1 MQIQPGGPDTINARV
16 SQQSSAD
23 EVSDVP
29 QTRSA
34 SSGSIRALIRGR
46 EGVCA

>member
-1 MQIQPGGPDTINARV
+1 MQIQSGGPYTIDAWV

-34 SSGSIRALIRGR
+34 GSGSIRALIRGR
-46 EGVCA
+46 EGVYA